1 MDDRVPGYVLVAVDI
16 VDLLDEDVRF
26 LLVASAATF
35 TVLLI
40 TGLWRADC
48 LIHHHLLELA
58 GSRA

>member
-1 MDDRVPGYVLVAVDI
+1 MDDRVPGYVLVAVDV

-26 LLVASAATF
+26 LLVIGAGAFA
-35 TVLLI
+35 VLLI
-40 TGLWRADC
+40 TGLWGADC